1 MVDIFFFSLS
11 EQIPQ
16 ISYASTSTELSEK
29 PRFQFFSRVVPPD
42 TYQAEAVSR
51 H

>member
-1 MVDIFFFSLS
+1 MDDISIFLFYSK
-11 EQIPQ
+11 QIPQ

-42 TYQAEAVSR
+42 TYQAEAVS
-51 H
+51 